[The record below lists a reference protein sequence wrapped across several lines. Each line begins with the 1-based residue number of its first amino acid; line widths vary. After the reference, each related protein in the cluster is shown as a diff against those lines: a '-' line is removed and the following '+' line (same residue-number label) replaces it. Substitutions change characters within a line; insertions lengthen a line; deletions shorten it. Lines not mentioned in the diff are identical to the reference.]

1 MYKVHRRVLTVRYKV
16 LAQGSDTVAEARGMQ
31 PAASCSPDSWVE
43 SFEVRSGAVQ
53 LVLQSIGR
61 RRREGIGLG

>member
-53 LVLQSIGR
+53 LVLQSIG
-61 RRREGIGLG
+61 LG